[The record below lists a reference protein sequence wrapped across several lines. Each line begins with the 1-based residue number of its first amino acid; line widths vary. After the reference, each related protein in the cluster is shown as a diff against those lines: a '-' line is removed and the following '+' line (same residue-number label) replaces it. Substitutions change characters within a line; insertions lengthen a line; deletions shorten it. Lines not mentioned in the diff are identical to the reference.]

1 MILKLKFH
9 YNFNQKNSNVPY
21 ISVVTGQSALTTTDN
36 EWDFMPAGRI
46 KTLHPIG
53 GVCKFELEISNSIYS
68 GVLKNGTRTGIMRVS
83 VNIDGERLQ
92 TSTTGPVCGQDTY
105 EISAGCE
112 DTSPGAS
119 VALKFLRSGVSSGN
133 VLFQRPPIAFKLP
146 TYDIFDPEVN
156 HQSTHRNGLEYS
168 LASFHG
174 VIKDRQASR
183 NSFAV
188 GVSDLAK

>member
-1 MILKLKFH
+1 M
-9 YNFNQKNSNVPY
+9 
-21 ISVVTGQSALTTTDN
+21 ISVTLGQSALTVTDN

-46 KTLHPIG
+46 KSIHPIG
-53 GVCKFELEISNSIYS
+53 GVCKFEIEISNSIYS

-133 VLFQRPPIAFKLP
+133 LVLQRPPNAFYNTT
-146 TYDIFDPEVN
+146 TYNIFDPEVN
-156 HQSTHRNGLEYS
+156 YQSTHRNGIEYT
-168 LASFHG
+168 LASLDRQ

-183 NSFAV
+183 YSFAV

>member
-1 MILKLKFH
+1 M
-9 YNFNQKNSNVPY
+9 
-21 ISVVTGQSALTTTDN
+21 TGQSALTTTDN

-68 GVLKNGTRTGIMRVS
+68 GVLKNGSRTGIMRVS
-83 VNIDGERLQ
+83 VSIDGECLQ

-105 EISAGCE
+105 GISAGCE
-112 DTSPGAS
+112 DSSPGAS

-133 VLFQRPPIAFKLP
+133 VVLQRLPIGLDSP
-146 TYDIFDPEVN
+146 TYNIFDPEVN
-156 HQSTHRNGLEYS
+156 HQSTHRNGMEHL
-168 LASFHG
+168 LTSFHG
-174 VIKDRQASR
+174 IIKDRQASR
-183 NSFAV
+183 YSFAV